1 MHGVMPEMRR
11 TRRLRIMTSK
21 RSSLCPGIGEQRL
34 AGRVWL
40 SHEAVFPEVARQ
52 IVKGKINV
60 RAWTVAKENLHEF
73 LNLTDWLKRKEIG
86 L

>member
-1 MHGVMPEMRR
+1 M
-11 TRRLRIMTSK
+11 
-21 RSSLCPGIGEQRL
+21 
-34 AGRVWL
+34 
-40 SHEAVFPEVARQ
+40 FPEVARQ